1 MHRGNDPDYSKQ
13 LLEGINRE
21 NLRQQ
26 DQKGMET

>member
-13 LLEGINRE
+13 LLEGINWE

-26 DQKGMET
+26 GQKRMGT